1 MTVPV
6 IDLIFLLIVLVFAII
21 GAVNGFLNEVFGKAA
36 PFVSAWVAILF
47 YDKLVGPIEQ
57 NISIHWLSVILAFI
71 LIFVIVFIVMKI
83 LQILIRQIFDGE
95 IFTSLDRF
103 LGFLLGVA
111 EGMAIVCIVLI
122 IMISQPWFSVD
133 NVLSG
138 SYFLK
143 LLGPIVSTSV
153 NALSGSF
160 AEVKSTDVGGSR

>member
-71 LIFVIVFIVMKI
+71 LIFVIV
-83 LQILIRQIFDGE
+83 
-95 IFTSLDRF
+95 
-103 LGFLLGVA
+103 
-111 EGMAIVCIVLI
+111 
-122 IMISQPWFSVD
+122 
-133 NVLSG
+133 
-138 SYFLK
+138 LK
-143 LLGPIVSTSV
+143 ELP
-153 NALSGSF
+153 
-160 AEVKSTDVGGSR
+160 KD